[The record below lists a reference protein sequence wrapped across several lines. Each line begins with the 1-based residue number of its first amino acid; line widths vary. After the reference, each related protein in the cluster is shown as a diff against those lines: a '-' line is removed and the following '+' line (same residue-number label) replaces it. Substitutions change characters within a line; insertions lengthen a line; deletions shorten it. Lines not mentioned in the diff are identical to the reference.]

1 MSASAKLRMH
11 LSGSIGCLESQRVRR
26 TISKHVMGRQTSLC
40 LAGAAVALLA
50 IPSLAS
56 AQEASAKDEVFTQS
70 AAVTLPAGSAALASF
85 DISWVDAVLKKY
97 YLGDRSNKSV
107 DVIDTNTKV
116 ATQFKPVSA
125 TATPNTFVGARGKIT
140 HDPPQPGDG
149 AVCGPP
155 TGGTCVA

>member
-1 MSASAKLRMH
+1 MTTNNNLRMH
-11 LSGSIGCLESQRVRR
+11 LSSSIGCLESQRVRR

-50 IPSLAS
+50 IPSLGS

-97 YLGDRSNKSV
+97 
-107 DVIDTNTKV
+107 
-116 ATQFKPVSA
+116 
-125 TATPNTFVGARGKIT
+125 
-140 HDPPQPGDG
+140 
-149 AVCGPP
+149 
-155 TGGTCVA
+155 

>member
-1 MSASAKLRMH
+1 M
-11 LSGSIGCLESQRVRR
+11 RR
-26 TISKHVMGRQTSLC
+26 TISKHVIGRQTSLC

-50 IPSLAS
+50 IPSLGS

-70 AAVTLPAGSAALASF
+70 AAIMLPAGSNALVSF

-97 YLGDRSNKSV
+97 YLGDRSNQSV

-116 ATQFKPVSA
+116 PKLIQANVA

-140 HDPPQPGDG
+140 TMSHSPAMAPCAAPRR
-149 AVCGPP
+149 AALV
-155 TGGTCVA
+155 